1 MCQLENGAL
10 FKMKREKVKEFEVLF
25 RKIRTFRDSR
35 AIIQTSL
42 ITDVKNSVKLNIISA
57 VGRDDLQLAK
67 LIYRRAVIAGLPL

>member
-1 MCQLENGAL
+1 LENGAL